1 MKPDTTQL
9 SDGIAVIGMAGKFPG
24 APNLEAFWQNL
35 RNGVESITHFSEHEL
50 EVSPS
55 ISSNPQYVRA
65 RGMMEGID
73 LFDAEFFGINPREA
87 EYTDPQHR
95 LMLET
100 AWEAL
105 ENAGYDA
112 ERFAGNIGVFAG
124 CSQNTYLLCNLASH
138 PDFLQEFLSFQQ
150 MGAHPSMLGNDKD
163 FVATRIAYKMNLR
176 GPSVAV
182 QSACSTSLVAICQAC
197 QNLQTFQ
204 CDIALAG
211 GVSVTF
217 PQKRGYVHEEG
228 SLVSGDGRCRPFDVA
243 AGGTVFGDGVG
254 LVVLKRADEAM
265 RDGDHIHAIIRG
277 YAVNNDGS
285 TKVSYMAPS
294 VDGQAEAVATAQAL
308 AGVDVSSIRY
318 VEAHGTGTSLGD
330 PIEVAALTKA
340 FRAGTDEKQFCALGA
355 VKGNIGHLEAAS
367 GVAGL
372 LKAIMVLERREIPPT
387 LHFSAPNPRIDF
399 ASSPFYVASKL
410 QPWADSEMP
419 RRAGVSS
426 FGVGGTNAH
435 VVLEEAPRTEAV
447 VTCAGSCVGADSQS
461 GSAQSFPKHLLV
473 LSAKTEAA
481 LEEAS
486 ARLIEF
492 LRANPEVSI
501 PDVAY
506 TLQVGRRPFRHRRS
520 FVACAAGGALKV
532 LEEKKPGKVFT
543 GDTQNRKG
551 SVAFLFPGQGAQQVD
566 MGRELYETNPLYRE
580 NVDRC
585 CELLAPELG
594 LDLREVLYP
603 AADADKAE
611 AQHRLMQTS
620 LTQPALFVVEYAL
633 AQVWLSLGVRPQIMI
648 GHSLGEYV
656 AAVLAG
662 IFTLEDALHLLAVR
676 GRLIQSMPSGT
687 MLAVTLPESDVTPL
701 LAEFGLSLA
710 AVNGPKL
717 CVVSGPDEAV
727 AAFREKLSAQGA
739 VCRELKT
746 SHAFHSTMLDPILA
760 EFESEVLRVPRKK
773 PQIPIVSSLHGR
785 MATDDE
791 WIDPAYWSAQLR
803 HTVRFADAVGTLMNQ
818 TGLALL
824 EVGPGQ
830 TLTTLAR
837 QNPAMQPGQATV
849 FSSPR
854 SGSESAEL
862 LSAAGQLWIAGVE
875 IDWLALRGGVAGK
888 RVPLPTYPFERK
900 RHWVEAYR
908 PVSRAGTYTNGHGNA
923 RDTNGAL
930 AASLESHLDTA
941 TNGVTVTEGTL
952 EPSSEL
958 ELLIQEQLRIMAKQI
973 EVLRAASPSIVSDK
987 NGVPAN
993 E

>member
-1 MKPDTTQL
+1 MNPDSTQL
-9 SDGIAVIGMAGKFPG
+9 SDGIAVIGMAGRFPG

-50 EVSPS
+50 EVSPA
-55 ISSNPQYVRA
+55 ISQNPQYVRA
-65 RGMMEGID
+65 RGMMEGVD

-105 ENAGYDA
+105 ENAGYDS
-112 ERFAGNIGVFAG
+112 ERFSGNIGVFAG
-124 CSQNTYLLCNLASH
+124 SSQNTYLLCNLASH
-138 PDFLQEFLSFQQ
+138 PGFLNEFLSFQQ

-163 FVATRIAYKMNLR
+163 FVATRIAYKLNLR
-176 GPSVAV
+176 GPSIAV

-197 QNLQTFQ
+197 QNLLTFQ

-228 SLVSGDGRCRPFDVA
+228 SLVSSDGRCRPFDVA

-254 LVVLKRADEAM
+254 IVVLKRADEAM
-265 RDGDHIHAIIRG
+265 RDGDPIRAIIRG

-294 VDGQAEAVATAQAL
+294 VDGQAEAIATAQAL
-308 AGVDVSSIRY
+308 AGIDVSTIRY

-340 FRAGTDEKQFCALGA
+340 FRVGTDEKQFCALGA
-355 VKGNIGHLEAAS
+355 VKGNIGHLESAS

-372 LKAIMVLERREIPPT
+372 LKTILVLERGEIPPT

-399 ASSPFYVASKL
+399 ASSPFYVSPTL
-410 QPWADSEMP
+410 QPWPASEIP

-435 VVLEEAPRTEAV
+435 IVLEEAPRIPVPAI
-447 VTCAGSCVGADSQS
+447 DS
-461 GSAQSFPKHLLV
+461 PKQLLV
-473 LSAKTEAA
+473 LSAKSESA
-481 LEEAS
+481 LEEATS
-486 ARLIEF
+486 RLAEYF
-492 LRANPEVSI
+492 RANPEISI

-506 TLQVGRRPFRHRRS
+506 TLQIGRRAFRHRRAW
-520 FVACAAGGALKV
+520 VACSVEGTLQL

-543 GDTQNRKG
+543 SDTHNRKG

-566 MGRELYETNPLYRE
+566 MGREMYETHSLYRE
-580 NVDRC
+580 HVDRC
-585 CELLAPELG
+585 CELLAPDLG

-603 AADADKAE
+603 AADADKTE

-633 AQVWLSLGVRPQIMI
+633 AQVWLALGVRPQVMI

-662 IFTLEDALHLLAVR
+662 IFTLEDALHLLAIR
-676 GRLIQSMPSGT
+676 GRLIQSMPPGT
-687 MLAVTLPESDVTPL
+687 MLAVTLPEAEVTPL
-701 LAEFGLSLA
+701 LAEFALSLA

-717 CVVSGPDEAV
+717 CVVSGPESAV
-727 AAFREKLSAQGA
+727 AALRDKLSAQGA

-746 SHAFHSTMLDPILA
+746 SHAFHSAMVDPILA
-760 EFESEVLRVPRKK
+760 EFEAEVARVPRNK
-773 PQIPIVSSLHGR
+773 PQIAIVSSLYGR
-785 MATDDE
+785 LATDEE
-791 WIDPAYWSAQLR
+791 WTDPGYWSAQLR
-803 HTVRFADAVGTLMNQ
+803 RTVRFADAVGTLLNQ
-818 TGLALL
+818 PSLALL

-837 QNPAMQPGQATV
+837 QNPAMQPGQLTIYC
-849 FSSPR
+849 SPR
-854 SGSESAEL
+854 TGSEAAEL
-862 LSAAGQLWIAGVE
+862 LSAAGQLWLAGVE
-875 IDWLALRGGVAGK
+875 IDWQVLRGAAARR
-888 RVPLPTYPFERK
+888 RVPLPSYPFERK
-900 RHWVEAYR
+900 RHWVEPYR
-908 PVSRAGTYTNGHGNA
+908 PAHPGAVYTNGHGTA
-923 RDTNGAL
+923 RDPNGVLANHLESLTNGAL
-930 AASLESHLDTA
+930 
-941 TNGVTVTEGTL
+941 VTEGTS

-958 ELLIQEQLRIMAKQI
+958 EALIHEQLRIMAKQI
-973 EVLRAASPSIVSDK
+973 EVLRLASAPVVPDET
-987 NGVPAN
+987 GVQS
-993 E
+993 